1 MSIYGDNIFNESGA
15 HKILNY
21 TTAVVN
27 TKGQINSTITNIK
40 KKLDSIDSKE
50 EKKSYLNKQKVGAK
64 RGMSW
69 RQNQAK
75 TQMKKNQIEK
85 EYQRLFDFLDSE
97 LEKLK

>member
-1 MSIYGDNIFNESGA
+1 MSTLYGDNIFNESGA

-21 TTAVVN
+21 TTAIVN
-27 TKGQINSTITNIK
+27 TKGQINSSITAIK

-50 EKKSYLNKQKVGAK
+50 EKKSYLDKQKAASK

-75 TQMKKNQIEK
+75 TQIKKDQIKK

-97 LEKLK
+97 LEKL